1 MANSTPTVDLEAEEE
16 LYQRAFSKERNELL
30 ALKDRYITVTL
41 HNLEKVT
48 RYFIVTAKLE
58 LVLERVTFRFVS
70 SHYCECQYATYTQ
83 SLNKI
88 GS

>member
-41 HNLEKVT
+41 PLHEANED
-48 RYFIVTAKLE
+48 
-58 LVLERVTFRFVS
+58 
-70 SHYCECQYATYTQ
+70 SHT
-83 SLNKI
+83 K
-88 GS
+88 